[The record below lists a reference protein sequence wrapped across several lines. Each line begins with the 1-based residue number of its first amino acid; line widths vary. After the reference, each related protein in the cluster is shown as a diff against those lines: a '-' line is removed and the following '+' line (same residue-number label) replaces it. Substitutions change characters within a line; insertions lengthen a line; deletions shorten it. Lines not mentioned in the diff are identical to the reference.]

1 MKEILAKAKER
12 YARVSGN
19 HDTADSQG
27 SKGSEEEASRLL
39 KAKTLVL
46 GYTWPGF
53 VCYIVF
59 ISIYLNAHPLVHEIE
74 HNMSWKWRQK
84 VKKTIT

>member
-1 MKEILAKAKER
+1 MECEHVKEILAKAKER

-53 VCYIVF
+53 VCYNLF
-59 ISIYLNAHPLVHEIE
+59 KRSPAW
-74 HNMSWKWRQK
+74 S
-84 VKKTIT
+84 